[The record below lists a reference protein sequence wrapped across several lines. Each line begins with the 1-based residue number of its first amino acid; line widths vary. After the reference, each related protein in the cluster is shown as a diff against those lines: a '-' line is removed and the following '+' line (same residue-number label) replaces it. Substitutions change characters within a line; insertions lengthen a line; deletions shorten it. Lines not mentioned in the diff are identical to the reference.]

1 MHSLRRALVAA
12 GYLTALLAVSV
23 GAFAAGKPS
32 KPAVAVWAVR
42 IADNFLR
49 LHPDSVTYSS
59 EGKPGKW
66 NYEQGLMLEAFHRM
80 WLGTHDKKY
89 FAYVKKCS
97 DQYVREN
104 GSIATYKMSE
114 HQLDHI
120 APGRPLFYLL
130 ETTKEQ
136 KYRTAIDTL
145 HRQLAEQPRTSDGGF
160 WHKSIY
166 PHQMWLDGLYMA
178 EPFYAQYAA
187 AFNEPK
193 AYDEI
198 ARQFL
203 LAARHMK
210 DSTTGLF
217 YHGWDERRL
226 QKWANP
232 ATGCSPHFW
241 GRAMGWYLMGLAD
254 VLEYFPKS
262 HPQRTQLVSV
272 FVHLAS
278 ALEKYRDAETGLWYQ
293 VVDQP
298 RRQGNYLEASVSA
311 MVTYAYA
318 RGANRGWL
326 DARYKT
332 LARQSFDGMLKTLV
346 VIDADGTIK
355 LQHVCSVAGL
365 GGTPYRDGS
374 YEYYVGEPQRTN
386 DFKGYGPFLLA
397 AIELEQPSHK

>member
-1 MHSLRRALVAA
+1 MHHAHRTGTV
-12 GYLTALLAVSV
+12 ALLVMTLLV
-23 GAFAAGKPS
+23 FGAGVFAAVKPS
-32 KPAVAVWAVR
+32 KPAAAGWAVR

-49 LHPDSVTYSS
+49 LHPDSVTYSA

-80 WLGTHDKKY
+80 WRATHDKKY
-89 FAYVKKCS
+89 FAYVKNCS

-130 ETTKEQ
+130 EATKDRR
-136 KYRTAIDTL
+136 YRIAIDTL
-145 HRQLAEQPRTSDGGF
+145 FQQLAGQPRTSDGGF

-178 EPFYAQYAA
+178 EPFYAQYAS
-187 AFNEPK
+187 AFNQPK
-193 AYDEI
+193 AYDDI

-203 LAARHMK
+203 LAAQHMR
-210 DSTTGLF
+210 DSATGLF
-217 YHGWDERRL
+217 YHGWDERRQ

-232 ATGCSPHFW
+232 ETGCSPNFW
-241 GRAMGWYLMGLAD
+241 GRAMGWYMMGLAD
-254 VLEYFPKS
+254 VLEYFPVS
-262 HPQRTQLVSV
+262 HPQHKQLVSA

-278 ALEKYRDAETGLWYQ
+278 ALEKYRDADTGLWCQ

-298 RRQGNYLEASVSA
+298 RRRGNYLEASVSA

-318 RGANRGWL
+318 RGAHRGWL

-332 LARQSFDGMLKTLV
+332 LARQSFDGMLKTFV
-346 VIDADGTIK
+346 TTDADGTIN
-355 LQHVCSVAGL
+355 LHHVCSVAGL

-397 AIELEQPSHK
+397 AIELEYTSHN